1 NQQDVAERVHNGWLR
16 TIEDGVHTYDIFDE
30 RVSKQKVGTKE
41 FAHAV
46 AQRLGQKPQTL
57 KAVSYSGATSNTAT
71 ARAEKTRPAPKRD
84 LIGVDVQVQWPSRS
98 PEQLSERAKCGAG
111 DGMALIMI
119 DNRGTKVWPEG
130 MAETFCTESFR
141 CRFMTANGGAVTQ
154 NQILG
159 VLERLIAAGL
169 DIVQ

>member
-1 NQQDVAERVHNGWLR
+1 
-16 TIEDGVHTYDIFDE
+16 
-30 RVSKQKVGTKE
+30 
-41 FAHAV
+41 
-46 AQRLGQKPQTL
+46 
-57 KAVSYSGATSNTAT
+57 
-71 ARAEKTRPAPKRD
+71 
-84 LIGVDVQVQWPSRS
+84 
-98 PEQLSERAKCGAG
+98 
-111 DGMALIMI
+111 MALIMI

-169 DIVQ
+169 DIVQTAMLNNFDGKAGFTLAQGQ